1 MAKASKAVAKPAAKA
16 AKGAQKAEV
25 KASKK
30 KAVPVKEVRRHPVRV
45 SHTHACEIIR

>member
-1 MAKASKAVAKPAAKA
+1 MAKASKVVAKPVAKA

-30 KAVPVKEVRRHPVRV
+30 KAAPVKEVRQKSFRLSLTR
-45 SHTHACEIIR
+45 A